1 MRMVPR
7 RGPSAMGALLALATL
22 VAISSASASP
32 SVYQPEALFRKRL
45 DFPAERLWRSREN
58 LVTDFL
64 VPRGFSHCTSL
75 DGPSCAAEG
84 SSSGELDRS
93 KSLQHVAELKITEAS
108 ESDLFDL
115 VLRALAGDSLNAG
128 LSDEDTEAM
137 KEVIAEL
144 LEKDEF
150 LESIQGKG
158 AAGKAGKAEDRE
170 GSS

>member
-1 MRMVPR
+1 
-7 RGPSAMGALLALATL
+7 MGALLALATL
-22 VAISSASASP
+22 VAISSASAAP

-128 LSDEDTEAM
+128 LSDEDTEAV

>member
-1 MRMVPR
+1 M
-7 RGPSAMGALLALATL
+7 
-22 VAISSASASP
+22 
-32 SVYQPEALFRKRL
+32 
-45 DFPAERLWRSREN
+45 
-58 LVTDFL
+58 TDFL

-93 KSLQHVAELKITEAS
+93 KSLQHVAELTITEAS

-150 LESIQGKG
+150 VESIQGKG

-170 GSS
+170 GNS

>member
-1 MRMVPR
+1 
-7 RGPSAMGALLALATL
+7 MGALLALATL
-22 VAISSASASP
+22 VAISSSSAAP

-93 KSLQHVAELKITEAS
+93 KSLQHVAELTITEAS

-150 LESIQGKG
+150 VESIQGKG

-170 GSS
+170 GNS